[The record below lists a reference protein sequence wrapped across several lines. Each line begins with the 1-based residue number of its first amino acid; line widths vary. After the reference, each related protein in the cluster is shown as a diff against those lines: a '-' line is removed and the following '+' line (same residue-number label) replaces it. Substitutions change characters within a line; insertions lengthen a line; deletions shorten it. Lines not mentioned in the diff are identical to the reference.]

1 MKSRLRESNYNYCGS
16 VVRKIINQI
25 ALSQVYKVGESG
37 RKTGVR
43 LLQQKQ
49 NLSGY
54 GGEEGKGGEGT
65 ATKVVLDQ
73 KENKTFG
80 YKFLTAHLGCKH
92 THTVP
97 QLALKSSCLKMHFYN
112 KMLCL
117 WQAALLDYTGC
128 LFTLPLAANGTRR
141 TNQGKL
147 HIE

>member
-80 YKFLTAHLGCKH
+80 YKFLTTHLGCKH
-92 THTVP
+92 THKQFP
-97 QLALKSSCLKMHFYN
+97 N
-112 KMLCL
+112 
-117 WQAALLDYTGC
+117 
-128 LFTLPLAANGTRR
+128 
-141 TNQGKL
+141 
-147 HIE
+147 